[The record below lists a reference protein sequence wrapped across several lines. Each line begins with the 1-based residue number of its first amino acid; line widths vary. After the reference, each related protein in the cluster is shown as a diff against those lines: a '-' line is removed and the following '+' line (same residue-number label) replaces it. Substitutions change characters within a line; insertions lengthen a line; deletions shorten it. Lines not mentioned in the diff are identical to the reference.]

1 MMVMTNKLS
10 AVYLISYSASKIP
23 RVLPLLSYYTFGRG
37 GEMITNMI
45 LFVCF
50 CFWRFYY
57 NLGTKALT
65 PWLSFWEESSF
76 LHKKKNKKVESCDS
90 KLMTIKNLTAKMDLL
105 LLWSWLIWNP
115 HCSHLCDAFSAL
127 SAPWWPKTERRCSDN
142 FSERSVLLPI
152 AWFRVLDWLL
162 GWGGAWGFLN
172 HLPLVDD
179 DDGDSNGDNC
189 KGW

>member
-1 MMVMTNKLS
+1 MMPMLMLTTNKLS
-10 AVYLISYSASKIP
+10 AVSLISYSAPKIP

-45 LFVCF
+45 LFVFGDFTIIWAQKHWHHDCPSEKKVLF
-50 CFWRFYY
+50 FI
-57 NLGTKALT
+57 
-65 PWLSFWEESSF
+65 
-76 LHKKKNKKVESCDS
+76 KKKNKKVESCDS
-90 KLMTIKNLTAKMDLL
+90 KLMTLRNLTTELDL
-105 LLWSWLIWNP
+105 LLWSCLIWNP

-162 GWGGAWGFLN
+162 GWGGSLG
-172 HLPLVDD
+172 LPEPLAT
-179 DDGDSNGDNC
+179 C
-189 KGW
+189 WWWWWWWWW